1 MRQHGKGL
9 LREENMAFMNLHRC
23 KIANFEDKI
32 NPHKHFCTGLGAF
45 SAKSSESA
53 ELGFAIE
60 DQ

>member
-32 NPHKHFCTGLGAF
+32 NPHKHKKGKTP
-45 SAKSSESA
+45 
-53 ELGFAIE
+53 ELFVCQI
-60 DQ
+60 